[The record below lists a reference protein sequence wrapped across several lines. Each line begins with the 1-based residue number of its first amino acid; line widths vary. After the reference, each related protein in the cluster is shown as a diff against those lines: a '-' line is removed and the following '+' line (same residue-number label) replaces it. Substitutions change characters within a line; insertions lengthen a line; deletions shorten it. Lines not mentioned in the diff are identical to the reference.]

1 MNIEKTALFT
11 GLFFCFIYLKKKMKL
26 NTNNWIKARLLVLS
40 LAFIVLLTSCEKKYT
55 DLTIQ
60 EELISNIQKLNQKVV
75 DFENVAEKSNDE
87 KKIQLAFNQARL
99 EYKKIEW
106 AVEYFTPDPAR
117 FINGPALDELEV
129 AENTFFPPNGFQVIE
144 ELIYPNYSIE
154 NKEELIRKIKIL
166 NGNLKQIEQ
175 HFSVI
180 SISNSHIMDA
190 SKMEV
195 NRILAL
201 GITGFDSPIAFQSV
215 PEAAVSLTSLKTLIS
230 KMKFNNPQSIKCEKE
245 ITNLINKAAEF
256 CLKNTDFMTFDR
268 AYFIKNFLNPISKN
282 LVAFQKINKIE
293 KSNRNSVVNPEATSI
308 FDKKA
313 FNVNAFI
320 PSEEYQF
327 STEKAELGKHLFYD
341 NSLSNSNTRSC
352 SSCHNPE
359 KAFTDGLK
367 TNQSLSGN
375 LLSRNTPTLTY
386 ASLQNAQFWDMRQLD
401 LEKQSLDV
409 IQNKDEMHGSISKA
423 IIVLNTNKKY
433 QQLFKNAFPKSKKI
447 EEWQVQN
454 ALASYIRSLNAFDSK
469 FDSYMRGDSNDF
481 TVEEKLG
488 FNLFA
493 GKAKCATCHFIPL
506 FNGTVPPNFQKTEQ
520 EVIGTPAD
528 KNGKKISPDLG
539 RYLQYQMPQ
548 LKNAFKTPSL
558 RNIAVTAPY
567 MHNGVFTTLEEVVD
581 FYNKGGGVGL
591 GLNVENQT
599 LPSDN
604 LELSPREMKALV
616 TFMKTLSD
624 KEYQLK

>member
-1 MNIEKTALFT
+1 
-11 GLFFCFIYLKKKMKL
+11 MKL

-154 NKEELIRKIKIL
+154 NKEELVRKIKIL

-175 HFSVI
+175 HFSAI

-256 CLKNTDFMTFDR
+256 CLKNTDFKTFDR
-268 AYFIKNFLNPISKN
+268 VYFIKNFLNPISKY

-327 STEKAELGKHLFYD
+327 STEKAELGKQLFYD

-423 IIVLNTNKKY
+423 IVVLNSDKKY

-469 FDSYMRGDSNDF
+469 FDSYMRGESNDY
-481 TVEEKLG
+481 TAEEKLG

-539 RYLQYQMPQ
+539 RYIQYQMPQ

-581 FYNKGGGVGL
+581 FYNKGGGIGL

-604 LELSPREMKALV
+604 LELSPKEMKALV

>member
-1 MNIEKTALFT
+1 
-11 GLFFCFIYLKKKMKL
+11 MKL
-26 NTNNWIKARLLVLS
+26 HTNNWRNVRLLILS
-40 LAFIVLLTSCEKKYT
+40 LAFIVLLSSCEKKYT
-55 DLTIQ
+55 DLSIQ
-60 EELISNIQKLNQKVV
+60 EELILNIQKLNQKVI
-75 DFENVAEKSNDE
+75 DFEKVAEQSNDE

-106 AVEYFTPDPAR
+106 AVEYFAPDPAR

-144 ELIYPNYSIE
+144 ELIYPKYSIE
-154 NKEELIRKIKIL
+154 NKEELVRKIKIL

-175 HFSVI
+175 HFGAISV
-180 SISNSHIMDA
+180 SNSHIMDA
-190 SKMEV
+190 AKMEV
-195 NRILAL
+195 NRILSL

-215 PEAAVSLTSLKTLIS
+215 PEAVVSLTSLKTLFS
-230 KMKFNNPQSIKCEKE
+230 KMSFDNPQSVKCEKE
-245 ITNLINKAAEF
+245 ITNLIDNAEKF
-256 CLKNTDFMTFDR
+256 CLNNTDFKTFDR
-268 AYFIKNFLNPISKN
+268 VYFIKNFLNPISKN

-293 KSNRNSVVNPEATSI
+293 KSNRNSVVNPEATSV

-327 STEKAELGKHLFYD
+327 STAKAELGKQLFYE

-359 KAFTDGLK
+359 NAFTDGLK

-375 LLSRNTPTLTY
+375 LLNRNTPTLTY

-423 IIVLNTNKKY
+423 IVVLNTDKKY
-433 QQLFKNAFPKSKKI
+433 QQLFKKAFPKSKKI

-469 FDSYMRGDSNDF
+469 FDSYMRGDSNNF

-558 RNIAVTAPY
+558 RNVAVTAPY

-591 GLNVENQT
+591 GLNIENQT
-599 LPSDN
+599 LPSDK
-604 LELSPREMKALV
+604 LELSPKEMKALV

>member
-1 MNIEKTALFT
+1 
-11 GLFFCFIYLKKKMKL
+11 MKL
-26 NTNNWIKARLLVLS
+26 HTNNWSKTIIRVLS
-40 LAFIVLLTSCEKKYT
+40 LTFIVLLTACEKKYAN
-55 DLTIQ
+55 LTIQ
-60 EELISNIQKLNQKVV
+60 EELISNIQKLNQKVTE
-75 DFENVAEKSNDE
+75 FEKVAEQSNNE
-87 KKIQLAFNQARL
+87 KKIQLAFNAARL

-106 AVEYFTPDPAR
+106 AVEYFAPDPAR

-129 AENTFFPPNGFQVIE
+129 AENTFLPPNGFQVIE
-144 ELIYPNYSIE
+144 ELIYPNYPIE
-154 NKEELIRKIKIL
+154 NKEELVRKIKIL

-180 SISNSHIMDA
+180 SISNTHIMDA

-215 PEAAVSLTSLKTLIS
+215 PEAAVSLKSLKVLIS
-230 KMKFNNPQSIKCEKE
+230 KMNFDNPQSVKCEKE
-245 ITNLINKAAEF
+245 IADLIDKAEIF
-256 CLKNTDFMTFDR
+256 CIKNTDFKTFDR
-268 AYFIKNFLNPISKN
+268 VYFIKNFLNPISEK

-293 KSNRNSVVNPEATSI
+293 KSSRNSVVNPDAAVV
-308 FDKKA
+308 FDKNA

-320 PSEEYQF
+320 PSKEYQF
-327 STEKAELGKHLFYD
+327 SAEKVVLGKELFYE
-341 NSLSNSNTRSC
+341 NSLSDSNTRSC

-367 TNQSLSGN
+367 TNQSLNGI
-375 LLSRNTPTLTY
+375 LLNRNTPALTY

-409 IQNKDEMHGSISKA
+409 IQNKDEMHGNISKA
-423 IIVLNTNKKY
+423 IVILNKDKKY
-433 QQLFKNAFPKSKKI
+433 QQLFKKAFPKSSKI

-469 FDSYMRGDSNDF
+469 FDTFMRGDSDDF
-481 TVEEKLG
+481 TAEEQLG

-506 FNGTVPPNFQKTEQ
+506 FNGTVPPNYQKTEQ

-539 RYLQYQMPQ
+539 RYVQYEMSQ

-558 RNIAVTAPY
+558 RNVAVTAPY

-581 FYNKGGGVGL
+581 FYNKGGGTGL
-591 GLNVENQT
+591 GITVENQT
-599 LPSDN
+599 LPSDK
-604 LELSPREMKALV
+604 LELSPKEIKALV
-616 TFMKTLSD
+616 AFMKTLTD
-624 KEYQLK
+624 KEYQ